1 MGDYSRIKFKSDF
14 LLPKKS
20 FGVGA
25 GSAFNLFG
33 NYFRCNTSKNGPEA
47 DRRAFMNDVGVF
59 HQDYMSVI
67 NSRNQKKL
75 RKVG

>member
-25 GSAFNLFG
+25 GSTFNLFG
-33 NYFRCNTSKNGPEA
+33 GYFKYNTSRNGIEA
-47 DRRAFMNDVGVF
+47 DRRAFMNDVGVL
-59 HQDYMSVI
+59 HQDYMKVI
-67 NSRNQKKL
+67 NSRNQKKM